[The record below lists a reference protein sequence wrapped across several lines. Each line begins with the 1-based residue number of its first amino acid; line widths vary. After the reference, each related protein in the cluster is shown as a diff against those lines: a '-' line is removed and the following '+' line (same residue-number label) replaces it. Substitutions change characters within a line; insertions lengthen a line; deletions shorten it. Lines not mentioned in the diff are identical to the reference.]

1 MIAGR
6 IMGVDYGMRRVGIAV
21 SDSMGVVAT
30 PTCTLEVTSMDDA
43 VVQTAELAKE
53 KDIKRFVVGKPLH
66 MNGDMSEL
74 AEAAE
79 KFSGKLRT
87 LTGMTVDSWDERL
100 SSKEAERVL
109 IQADTSRKRRKE
121 VIDKMAAQILL
132 QSYLDAQAF

>member
-6 IMGVDYGMRRVGIAV
+6 VMGVDYGMRRVGIAI

-30 PTCTLEVTSMDDA
+30 PSCKLDVETMADA
-43 VVQTAELAKE
+43 VTQTVALIAE
-53 KDIKRFVVGKPLH
+53 KDVAQIVVGLPLH
-66 MNGDMSEL
+66 MNGTHGEL

-79 KFSGKLRT
+79 KFAGKVREASGLPVT
-87 LTGMTVDSWDERL
+87 MWDERL

-109 IQADTSRKRRKE
+109 LQADTSRNKRKK
-121 VIDKMAAQILL
+121 VIDKMAAQIML